1 MKVGDLVNYQGHKA
15 IIAKIEN
22 RFGGP
27 LRGVWYCLYF
37 LNETP
42 DFLVP
47 ASDGVYPG
55 FKHWQL
61 KLLSNGEPDESW

>member
-27 LRGVWYCLYF
+27 FRGGWYCLYF

>member
-22 RFGGP
+22 RCGP
-27 LRGVWYCLYF
+27 FKGDWYCLYF
-37 LNETP
+37 LNDVP
-42 DFLVP
+42 DFLVA

-55 FKHWQL
+55 FKGWQL
-61 KLLSNGEPDESW
+61 KLLSSGEPNESW

>member
-27 LRGVWYCLYF
+27 FRGAWDCLDF
-37 LNETP
+37 LNDVP